1 MVRDGMYLREIFL
14 YDVVFEIF
22 KTRFSRFHV
31 LSGTPAVLTLFV
43 IIRLVIVSTNVLIIL
58 IKYDTA
64 NILCARTLK
73 RSL

>member
-1 MVRDGMYLREIFL
+1 MKSHAPGTAPSLDSFRN
-14 YDVVFEIF
+14 

-31 LSGTPAVLTLFV
+31 LSRMPAVLTLFV